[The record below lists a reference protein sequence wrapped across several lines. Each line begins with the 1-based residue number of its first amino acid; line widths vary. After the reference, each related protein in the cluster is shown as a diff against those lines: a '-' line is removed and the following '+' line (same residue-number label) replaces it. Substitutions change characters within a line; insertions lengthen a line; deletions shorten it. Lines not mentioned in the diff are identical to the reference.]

1 MNDTTRI
8 TEYHDKQKQFRFLLL
23 TLLLA
28 AFCVLKVLRGNDTDS
43 TAEGGIWNIISLLYY
58 PIFIFAFLENTRYRL
73 RTPFVS
79 TFIYVVLVFLLALIH
94 TTTALSIS
102 LIYRLLM
109 LPYAALVFWTFYLC
123 SEHSAKGEKI
133 ILLGYLVCL
142 VLNVYAGATMQFDDL
157 NSMTRSDIY
166 FSLGLF
172 PFALQFLT
180 NKRWRVAVIVLQF
193 AAVFLSAKRTALLAF
208 VVALVVYY
216 LVDAQIKAREKFL
229 QAFKTVLLLAVALFV
244 FYIVSRYIDARFD
257 LRIYDRLLRLTEDG
271 GSGRDLLY
279 ARIWNAFRSS
289 SFMEQLFGHG
299 MNTAGRVG
307 GFGQAHND
315 LLEVLYDYGVFAV
328 LALIAFYISLI
339 AESVRL
345 AKRRSPYAAAFAF
358 SLIVGLFLAMFSYF
372 FTYFT
377 YVTAYLAFWGYVLC
391 MENKRLKANG
401 GELNE
406 RS

>member
-1 MNDTTRI
+1 MNNAIRI
-8 TEYHDKQKQFRFLLL
+8 QEYHDKQKQTRFLLL
-23 TLLLA
+23 TLMLA

-43 TAEGGIWNIISLLYY
+43 TAEGGIWNVISLLYY
-58 PIFIFAFLENTRYRL
+58 PIFIFAFLGNTRYRV
-73 RTPFVS
+73 RAPFMA
-79 TFIYVVLVFLLALIH
+79 TLTYVVLVFWLALIH
-94 TTTALSIS
+94 TTTAFSIS
-102 LIYRLLM
+102 LVYRFLM

-133 ILLGYLVCL
+133 ILSGYLVCL
-142 VLNVYAGATMQFDDL
+142 VLNVYASATMQFDDL

-172 PFALQFLT
+172 PFALQFMT
-180 NKRWRVAVIVLQF
+180 NKRWRAVVIVLQF

-208 VVALVVYY
+208 AIALVVYY
-216 LVDAQIKAREKFL
+216 LIDAQLKAREKFSRAL
-229 QAFKTVLLLAVALFV
+229 KTVVVLAVALFA
-244 FYIVSRYIDARFD
+244 FYIVSRYIDARFN
-257 LRIYDRLLRLTEDG
+257 LRIYERLFRLSEDG
-271 GSGRDLLY
+271 GSGRDILY
-279 ARIWNAFRSS
+279 TRIWNAFRSS
-289 SFMEQLFGHG
+289 NFMEQLFGHG
-299 MNTAGRVG
+299 MNTAGKVA

-328 LALIAFYISLI
+328 LALIVFYISLI
-339 AESVRL
+339 VESVRL
-345 AKRRSPYAAAFAF
+345 VKRRSPYAAAFAF